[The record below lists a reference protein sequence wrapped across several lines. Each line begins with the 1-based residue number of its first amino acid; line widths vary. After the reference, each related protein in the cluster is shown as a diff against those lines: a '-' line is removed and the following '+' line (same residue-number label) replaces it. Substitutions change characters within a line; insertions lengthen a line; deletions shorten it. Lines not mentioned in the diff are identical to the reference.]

1 MSQIHH
7 FDNQNHRQ
15 TDEKITIWWSIDKNL
30 QSKNKKNTYKKYFEF
45 DLSYLKTENSTV
57 LKTTTFIECLLL
69 LDDDEILKTMDIPV
83 PRGLTPRN
91 PRGFKYWNPNPTMW
105 NFSSETL
112 TPVFPNCLLSSWSRV
127 SSFCAV
133 CQWTFS
139 VLKRRRVSQQ
149 VLLGKSRNLDPFS
162 HLQEYDEP
170 LWKSFFRLI
179 RSFTFSWKK
188 FLETKSHGE
197 RKKCHPKKCV

>member
-91 PRGFKYWNPNPTMW
+91 PRGFKYWNPNPTM
-105 NFSSETL
+105 
-112 TPVFPNCLLSSWSRV
+112 
-127 SSFCAV
+127 
-133 CQWTFS
+133 
-139 VLKRRRVSQQ
+139 
-149 VLLGKSRNLDPFS
+149 
-162 HLQEYDEP
+162 
-170 LWKSFFRLI
+170 
-179 RSFTFSWKK
+179 
-188 FLETKSHGE
+188 
-197 RKKCHPKKCV
+197 